1 MTIVVRGIDFFKIAK
16 MAKVSV
22 DDVMKAWDG
31 KEYIPKDSF
40 EDYMRSWSDR
50 IKNKEEVPLKFLKG
64 EEQNDRD

>member
-1 MTIVVRGIDFFKIAK
+1 MAKVIRGIDFFKIAK

-40 EDYMRSWSDR
+40 EDYMRSWPDR
-50 IKNKEEVPLKFLKG
+50 IKNKEEAP
-64 EEQNDRD
+64 